1 MRGVS
6 ILLMRLL
13 TLLMLLCAT
22 LCYAQEKEPINRT
35 WTSIAGTK
43 VDAEL
48 VSFTDR
54 EVVLKLKQGKT
65 IKLALNKLAEY
76 DRYFLKGLER
86 VTLPKDAVKEYELKV
101 DVDELRRGKVITR
114 KNGKPFTGIS
124 YRMHSK
130 SGKELLE
137 TRRKELQEALEK
149 NELLG
154 DSNEASKWTNKIW
167 SITTYKKG
175 VPNGLL
181 KIFHQNGQKKAEGN
195 ADRWGLDSRGDGLW
209 IFWDETGKI
218 ITAKSYKDG
227 EVVKGSD
234 KHWNSKGEPVA
245 TAEESR
251 K

>member
-1 MRGVS
+1 
-6 ILLMRLL
+6 MRLL
-13 TLLMLLCAT
+13 TLLLFLCAT

-86 VTLPKDAVKEYELKV
+86 VTVPEGAVKEYELKM
-101 DVDELRRGKVITR
+101 DFDELRRVDGEVITR
-114 KNGKPFTGIS
+114 KNGKPFSGIS

-130 SGKELLE
+130 SGKELIE

-149 NELLG
+149 NEFLG
-154 DSNEASKWTNKIW
+154 DSNEASKWTDKVW
-167 SITTYKKG
+167 SITTYKRG

-181 KIFHQNGQKKAEGN
+181 KIFYQNGQKKAEGN
-195 ADRWGLDSRGDGLW
+195 TDSWGLDSRGDGLW

-227 EVVKGSD
+227 EVVKGS
-234 KHWNSKGEPVA
+234 KKYWNSKGEPVD
-245 TAEESR
+245 TYEEAN
-251 K
+251 KE

>member
-1 MRGVS
+1 
-6 ILLMRLL
+6 
-13 TLLMLLCAT
+13 MLLLFLCANI
-22 LCYAQEKEPINRT
+22 CCAQEKEPINRT

-86 VTLPKDAVKEYELKV
+86 VTVPEGAVKEYELKF
-101 DVDELRRGKVITR
+101 DTKKLLSNLNGDSGFTPIRR
-114 KNGKPFTGIS
+114 NGKPFSGIS
-124 YRMHSK
+124 YRMHPK

-154 DSNEASKWTNKIW
+154 DSNEASKWTDKVW
-167 SITTYKKG
+167 SITTYKRG

-181 KIFHQNGQKKAEGN
+181 KIFYQNGQKKAEGN
-195 ADRWGLDSRGDGLW
+195 ADSWGLDSRGDGLW
-209 IFWDETGKI
+209 VFWDETGKI
-218 ITAKSYKDG
+218 ITVKTYKDG
-227 EVVKGSD
+227 AVVKGSE
-234 KHWNSKGEPVA
+234 KFWNSKGEPVA
-245 TAEESR
+245 SAKEAR

>member
-1 MRGVS
+1 
-6 ILLMRLL
+6 MRLL
-13 TLLMLLCAT
+13 TLLLFLCAT

-86 VTLPKDAVKEYELKV
+86 VTVPEGAVKEYELKM
-101 DVDELRRGKVITR
+101 DFDELRRVDGEVITR
-114 KNGKPFTGIS
+114 KNGKPFSGIS
-124 YRMHSK
+124 YRMIPK
-130 SGKELLE
+130 SGKELNE
-137 TRRKELQEALEK
+137 MRRKELLEALEK
-149 NELLG
+149 NEFLG
-154 DSNEASKWTNKIW
+154 ARDEASKWTDKVW
-167 SITTYKKG
+167 SITTYKRG

-181 KIFHQNGQKKAEGN
+181 KIFYQNGQKKAEGN
-195 ADRWGLDSRGDGLW
+195 ADSWGLDSRGDGLW

-218 ITAKSYKDG
+218 IQVKTYKDG
-227 EVVKGSD
+227 EVVKGSE
-234 KHWNSKGEPVA
+234 KYWKSKGEPVDSI
-245 TAEESR
+245 EEAD
-251 K
+251 KE

>member
-1 MRGVS
+1 
-6 ILLMRLL
+6 MRLL

-48 VSFTDR
+48 VSYTDR

-65 IKLALNKLAEY
+65 IKLTLKKLAEY

-86 VTLPKDAVKEYELKV
+86 VTLPKDAVKEYELKI

-130 SGKELLE
+130 SGKELRE
-137 TRRKELQEALEK
+137 TRRKELQAALEK
-149 NELLG
+149 RELFG

-227 EVVKGSD
+227 EVVKCSD
-234 KHWNSKGEPVA
+234 KYWNGKGEPVA